1 MPQNV
6 TVLDETY
13 NASPEGMLAALRQL
27 ADMPANQHWAVLG
40 TMKELGDMSYQLH
53 YQVGESI
60 SKLGIKGAIIL
71 TDGEADAILAGANGS
86 LKFAIAC
93 QSYEEI
99 TQTLLQKVE
108 SGDRILFKASR
119 SVGMD
124 QVSKAFRQAWQ

>member
-1 MPQNV
+1 
-6 TVLDETY
+6 
-13 NASPEGMLAALRQL
+13 
-27 ADMPANQHWAVLG
+27 
-40 TMKELGDMSYQLH
+40 MKELGDMSYQLH
-53 YQVGESI
+53 YQVGEAI